1 MSSLEWLIVIL
12 HTLAAIAASWHALLY
27 KRDSRAALGWIS
39 VCILFPLVGPL
50 LYYLLGVN
58 RVENKARL
66 LGRRGS
72 VGRRGVD
79 CDRPSR
85 RFVDFERG
93 SGLVPAA
100 GDPSTEQTGLMG
112 ATQAVTGLPLLEDNL
127 IEILYNGEGAYP
139 PMLEAI
145 TKANNH
151 IYLSTYIFETNE
163 TGRQFIDALGKAV
176 SRGVDVRVMID
187 GMGEKYSFPRAAGL
201 LKQLG
206 VQVCRFNP
214 PTLVPPSASFNLRNH
229 RKILVVDNR
238 IGFTGGINIGDR
250 HLVENPAIK
259 KPVADIHFSI
269 VGPVVDQLTS
279 NFDDGWRQSTDESLP
294 IIIKDVQSKDLFG
307 GNNKGNSRC
316 RVITDGPDENL
327 DRLALVLEAAVNS
340 AQRSISIMTPY
351 FLPSRALIGCI
362 RSAALRGVK
371 VRIVLPEK
379 SNLRYVHW
387 ATRNMLW
394 ELLYYNVDIFY
405 QPPPFSHSKLFLV
418 DDDYAL
424 LGSAN
429 IDPRSLRLNYELGLE
444 VYDQLLSEQL
454 YKHFDQIVDISRSV
468 TLEEVDSRSLPER
481 TRDALC
487 WLFSPYL

>member
-1 MSSLEWLIVIL
+1 MHV
-12 HTLAAIAASWHALLY
+12 LAAAAASWHALLY
-27 KRDSRAALGWIS
+27 KRDSRAAFGWIG
-39 VCILFPLVGPL
+39 VCILFPLAGSL
-50 LYYLLGVN
+50 LYYLLGIN

-66 LGRRGS
+66 LGRSGL
-72 VGRRGVD
+72 VGRNEAFSEQ
-79 CDRPSR
+79 PKR

-93 SGLVPAA
+93 SGPVPPVCDL
-100 GDPSTEQTGLMG
+100 GTEQTGLMG
-112 ATQAVTGLPLLEDNL
+112 TSYAVTGLPLLEDNRIRVL
-127 IEILYNGEGAYP
+127 FNGEGVYP

-145 TKANNH
+145 TQATSV

-163 TGRQFIDALGKAV
+163 TGRQFIEALGKAV
-176 SRGVDVRVMID
+176 KRGVDVRVMID
-187 GMGEKYSFPRAAGL
+187 GMGEKYSFPRATRL
-201 LKQLG
+201 LKRLG

-214 PTLVPPSASFNLRNH
+214 PTLVPPSGSFNLRNH

-250 HLVENPAIK
+250 HLIANPAIK
-259 KPVADIHFSI
+259 NPVADIHFSI
-269 VGPVVDQLTS
+269 IGPVVEQLRS
-279 NFDDGWRQSTDESLP
+279 AFADSWCQSTGEPLTA
-294 IIIKDVQSKDLFG
+294 IIKDAQSKDLFSASHE
-307 GNNKGNSRC
+307 GNCRC

-340 AQRSISIMTPY
+340 AQRSVSIMTPY

-371 VRIVLPEK
+371 VRVVLPGK

-394 ELLYYNVDIFY
+394 ELLYYNVEVYY
-405 QPPPFSHSKLFLV
+405 QPPPFAHSKLFLV

-444 VYDQLLSEQL
+444 VYSRQLSEQL
-454 YKHFDQIVDISRSV
+454 LKHFDQVVDASKPVI
-468 TLEEVDSRSLPER
+468 LEEVDSRSLPQR